1 MLIPRPVA
9 PHFVCTLRTVCSHPS
24 PRYVAMH
31 AMQEENSA
39 GHDHSPSS
47 NGYAEGSGS
56 SHKRQ
61 GKLQMR
67 DTVMTVVG
75 FLLPLL
81 TRFGHHHH

>member
-1 MLIPRPVA
+1 MH
-9 PHFVCTLRTVCSHPS
+9 PHFVYTVRTLCSHTS

-47 NGYAEGSGS
+47 NGYAEGGGS

-67 DTVMTVVG
+67 DTIMTVVG